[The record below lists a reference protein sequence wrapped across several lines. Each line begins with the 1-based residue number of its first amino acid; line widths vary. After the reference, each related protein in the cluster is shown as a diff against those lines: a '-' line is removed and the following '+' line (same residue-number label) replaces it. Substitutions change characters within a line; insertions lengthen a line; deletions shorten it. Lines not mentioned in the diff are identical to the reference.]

1 MIGVPE
7 MFLAGSVQIQSGAI
21 SSQEASATRRG
32 LLAEIW
38 AFVVFQGKAAGSGLL
53 VGGIW

>member
-7 MFLAGSVQIQSGAI
+7 MFLAGSVQIQSRAI

-38 AFVVFQGKAAGSGLL
+38 AFLGFQGKAAGMRVSQN
-53 VGGIW
+53 